1 MGGHRGHSPRGGAA
15 TAGMSVA
22 PSPFGLRGKQEGGDG
37 VSPGKVGKGGGS
49 PCDSVMARVAGNG
62 GTASVLARRCF
73 SDGPHERRRGPA
85 A

>member
-49 PCDSVMARVAGNG
+49 PCDGEGGGEWWHGFGS
-62 GTASVLARRCF
+62 GTAVLLRR
-73 SDGPHERRRGPA
+73 
-85 A
+85 